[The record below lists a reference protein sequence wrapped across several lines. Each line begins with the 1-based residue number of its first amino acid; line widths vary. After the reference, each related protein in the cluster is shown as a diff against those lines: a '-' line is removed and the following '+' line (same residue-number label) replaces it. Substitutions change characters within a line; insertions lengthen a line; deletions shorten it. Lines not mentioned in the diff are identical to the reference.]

1 MKNSNRMSNCITG
14 RLDRMRDAD
23 SGQAASF
30 VLSIDG
36 LPRRTASEISRFPVD
51 AHLSPIDQR
60 TILGQ
65 IATFR
70 QLRET

>member
-1 MKNSNRMSNCITG
+1 
-14 RLDRMRDAD
+14 MRDAD

-36 LPRRTASEISRFPVD
+36 LPRRTAIEISRFPVD
-51 AHLSPIDQR
+51 AHLSPTDRR
-60 TILGQ
+60 TILGPT
-65 IATFR
+65 AAFR

>member
-1 MKNSNRMSNCITG
+1 MNNSNRMSNCITG

-36 LPRRTASEISRFPVD
+36 LPRRTADEISRFPVD
-51 AHLSPIDQR
+51 AHLSPLVQNAP
-60 TILGQ
+60 LWGGF
-65 IATFR
+65 A
-70 QLRET
+70 

>member
-1 MKNSNRMSNCITG
+1 
-14 RLDRMRDAD
+14 MRDAD

-51 AHLSPIDQR
+51 AHLSQTGQR
-60 TILGQ
+60 TTLGLNV
-65 IATFR
+65 AFR